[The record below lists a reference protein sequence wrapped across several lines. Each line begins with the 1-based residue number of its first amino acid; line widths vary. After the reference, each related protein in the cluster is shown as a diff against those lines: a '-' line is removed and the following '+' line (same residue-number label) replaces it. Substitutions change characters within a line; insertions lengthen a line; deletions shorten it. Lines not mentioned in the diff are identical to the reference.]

1 MGTDD
6 AEERKAKVRVPFKP
20 AEELQFDI
28 RVNLILGRLR
38 KAASKNIEQA
48 GSAALFALYDEDGSG
63 ELDPGEFLWA
73 ARQTLEIPAEEVSD
87 EELRGL
93 WGIIDEEFGS
103 SRGCVDS
110 EEFGKWLQ
118 HWKRIRQGGAI
129 SMEIL
134 DQVRRRAHALRL
146 ALVRTFIQSTRLT

>member
-93 WGIIDEEFGS
+93 LDVTGPAILETFKFFGLK
-103 SRGCVDS
+103 RGESFASLSASASCV
-110 EEFGKWLQ
+110 
-118 HWKRIRQGGAI
+118 AP
-129 SMEIL
+129 
-134 DQVRRRAHALRL
+134 
-146 ALVRTFIQSTRLT
+146 T